1 MLMFLAALQDVP
13 ADVREAAVMDGA
25 NRWQRFRAVTLPALR
40 PTLFL
45 VTTLG
50 LIGTW
55 QVFDQVY
62 LISQGNPAKT
72 TLTPA
77 YLSYTSAFETAQ
89 WGRAAAM
96 SFVLFAII
104 VVLTTLQRFLMRD
117 KDAAA
122 EKKAVRAAQRA
133 RAGSSK
139 TTFFQAGR

>member
-1 MLMFLAALQDVP
+1 
-13 ADVREAAVMDGA
+13 
-25 NRWQRFRAVTLPALR
+25 
-40 PTLFL
+40 
-45 VTTLG
+45 
-50 LIGTW
+50 
-55 QVFDQVY
+55 
-62 LISQGNPAKT
+62 
-72 TLTPA
+72 
-77 YLSYTSAFETAQ
+77 
-89 WGRAAAM
+89 M